1 MKVFSL
7 SYILAISVVFSSNV
21 FGAEV
26 RWIPVEDGL
35 DNCLQLG
42 YSKARFNFGGN
53 EFEHFFQVKSSCRDE
68 VSVEIEIDVDSSS
81 KKHDSISTKIKPGET
96 KKSGGWW
103 TICRSVQS
111 ARIKV
116 RPAKNDSFPKNLTF
130 PGPKKNPTEADKL
143 KQEEKKSKKVTEVIK
158 RKKTRED
165 ELYECRNIARM
176 NEEECVAKGEY
187 LDKCEEKRKA
197 EEWKCKVKYQ

>member
-1 MKVFSL
+1 MRTIVFNCILAVMLVFSGN
-7 SYILAISVVFSSNV
+7 A
-21 FGAEV
+21 FGAEAK
-26 RWIPVEDGL
+26 WIPVEDGI

-42 YSKARFNFGGN
+42 YTKARFNFGGN
-53 EFEHFFQVKSSCRDE
+53 EFEHFFQVRSNCRKE
-68 VSVEIEIDVDSSS
+68 VSVEIEIDVDSSN
-81 KKHDSISTKIKPGET
+81 KKHDSISTKINPGET

-111 ARIKV
+111 ARIKA
-116 RPAKNDSFPKNLTF
+116 RPIRGDSYPKNLTF
-130 PGPKKNPTEADKL
+130 SGPKKTTTETEKL
-143 KQEEKKSKKVTEVIK
+143 NEEEKKGKKGIESKK

-176 NEEECVAKGEY
+176 NEEECIAKGEY